1 MKFESCCRLEKAKSL
16 VRLVDLLDSSLPLGG
31 KAHRKSHQSGELS
44 GLTIGEKKHILSE
57 IKIYWA
63 GNFSRDQYLTW

>member
-31 KAHRKSHQSGELS
+31 KAHRKSHQSGELLGS
-44 GLTIGEKKHILSE
+44 KIKKKLIQF
-57 IKIYWA
+57 KIYWA
-63 GNFSRDQYLTW
+63 GNFIRDQYPAW